1 MKTCKNCNIN
11 VNDDEIYC
19 PQCGDM
25 LLGCA
30 ANNELPRR
38 IGTSST
44 PAAPLPM
51 TVGDIVLG
59 KRYGKRMISALRVIA
74 TVIGIAFALAFI
86 YCGVMCVLGIKTYG
100 LPAERQ
106 TIFGILALPVGMLVG
121 FLVYFILNIF
131 ITHFENLSL
140 VGRNT
145 EAQLIMLENQ
155 SALISAL
162 INTVAESN
170 RRIDVI
176 GEMLDDHIRIQEEQ
190 TRTLEQLAEA
200 QNEPNDSDSA
210 VIEENIN
217 LINENLCAGA
227 ANTQTLLERVE
238 TAVSFGLN
246 KLYKMF
252 YTALNHGD
260 EAPEES
266 FTPPRPRPARIER
279 IDEPA
284 AEPVVS
290 EPVAAESAPVAES
303 EPEPVYTPAEP
314 EVPAAVEE
322 APAVDNDDDDDG
334 EAFMLPTE

>member
-30 ANNELPRR
+30 ANNDMPRR
-38 IGTSST
+38 IGASNA
-44 PAAPLPM
+44 PAAPAPM
-51 TVGDIVLG
+51 TVGDITLG
-59 KRYGKRMISALRVIA
+59 KRYGKRTISALRVIA
-74 TVIGIAFALAFI
+74 TVVGIAFALAFI

-106 TIFGILALPVGMLVG
+106 TLFGIMALPVGMLVG
-121 FLVYFILNIF
+121 ILVYFILNIF

-145 EAQLIMLENQ
+145 EAQLVMLENQ

-162 INTVAESN
+162 INTVADSN

-176 GEMLDDHIRIQEEQ
+176 GEMLDDHIRLQEDQ
-190 TRTLEQLAEA
+190 NRTLEQLTEV
-200 QNEPNDSDSA
+200 QNNTGDNNSA
-210 VIEENIN
+210 ALEENIN

-238 TAVSFGLN
+238 SAVSFGLS

-252 YTALNHGD
+252 NL
-260 EAPEES
+260 
-266 FTPPRPRPARIER
+266 
-279 IDEPA
+279 
-284 AEPVVS
+284 
-290 EPVAAESAPVAES
+290 
-303 EPEPVYTPAEP
+303 
-314 EVPAAVEE
+314 
-322 APAVDNDDDDDG
+322 
-334 EAFMLPTE
+334 